1 MHLKWPMC
9 LITCTV
15 KFHSWINLSFK
26 DKNNQNNLK
35 YEKHNAYKM
44 LFYHKIMS
52 VTMATDLKYIPY
64 VLNISPLNV
73 I

>member
-1 MHLKWPMC
+1 
-9 LITCTV
+9 
-15 KFHSWINLSFK
+15 
-26 DKNNQNNLK
+26 
-35 YEKHNAYKM
+35 M
-44 LFYHKIMS
+44 LFYHNIMS